1 MLSGK
6 NGKDLLWPGRALRE
20 CIMRRKFMKKSTFQY
35 VYGPVPS
42 RRLGRSLG
50 LDLVPFTAWKFDC
63 VYCQIGRTTNKTME
77 RREYLPAEAILEEV
91 KRKLVERDLPDY
103 ITFSGSGEPTLNSRI
118 GDLIREVKAMTNIP
132 VAVLTNG
139 SLLWMKEVQ
148 EDLMA
153 ADLVIPSLDAG
164 DEKLFKYVN
173 RPHGD
178 LSFDQVMNGLIEFTR
193 RFPGQVWLEVLL
205 LKGVTG
211 LSSHVEKIA
220 ALVKRIAPDRVQLN
234 TVCRPPAEEF
244 AFPLSLEELL
254 SMKELFPGKVEFIR
268 EEGSG
273 HFEASAF
280 SEGREEEVLA
290 LLRRRPCTSE
300 DIADGLGIHVTEALK
315 RLNILVDL
323 GKVNSIVSG
332 GRNFYIAKG
341 VQSALKMEEEE
352 GDP

>member
-1 MLSGK
+1 MSK
-6 NGKDLLWPGRALRE
+6 NDFR
-20 CIMRRKFMKKSTFQY
+20 Y

-50 LDLVPFTAWKFDC
+50 VDLVPFKACTFDC
-63 VYCQIGRTTNKTME
+63 VYCQIGRTTNKTVE
-77 RREYLPAEAILEEV
+77 RLEYLPAEAILNEV
-91 KRKLVERDLPDY
+91 KRKLALGDLPDY

-118 GDLIREVKAMTNIP
+118 GDLIRAIKGMTNIP

-148 EDLMA
+148 EELMA

-178 LSFDQVMNGLIEFTR
+178 LSFEQVVTGLVEFTR

-211 LSSHVEKIA
+211 LPSHIEKIA
-220 ALVKRIAPDRVQLN
+220 ALVKHIAPARVQLN
-234 TVCRPPAEEF
+234 TVCRPPSEEF

-254 SMKELFPGKVEFIR
+254 SAKELLPGMVEIIR
-268 EEGSG
+268 EDGPD
-273 HFEASAF
+273 HFDVSVF
-280 SEGREEEVLA
+280 SESREEDVLA

-315 RLNILVDL
+315 RLNVLVNL
-323 GKVNSIVSG
+323 GKVTSTVSG
-332 GRNFYIAKG
+332 GRNFYMVKG
-341 VQSALKMEEEE
+341 TPSALKMEKEE